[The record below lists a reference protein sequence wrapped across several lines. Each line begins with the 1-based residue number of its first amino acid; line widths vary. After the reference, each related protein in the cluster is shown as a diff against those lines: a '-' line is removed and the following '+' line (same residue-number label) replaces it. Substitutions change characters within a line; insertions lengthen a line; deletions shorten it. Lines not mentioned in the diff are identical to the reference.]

1 MAVSQWLTVKRA
13 ADFAEVKP
21 VTVRRWCREGLLT
34 SEGVVVRKLG
44 KLYEIDGDTF
54 QIWLIKH
61 YK

>member
-1 MAVSQWLTVKRA
+1 MASQWLTVKQA
-13 ADFAEVKP
+13 AVFAEVKP
-21 VTVRRWCREGLLT
+21 VTVRRWCREGLLV